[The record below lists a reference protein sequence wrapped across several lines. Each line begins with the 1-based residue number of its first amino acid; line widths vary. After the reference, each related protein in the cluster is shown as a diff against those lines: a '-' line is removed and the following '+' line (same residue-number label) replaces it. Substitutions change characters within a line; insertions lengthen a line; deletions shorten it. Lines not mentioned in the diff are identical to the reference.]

1 MLVGNV
7 EIKWLGHDSF
17 RITDVLEKRVIYID
31 PFQLTGGEKADII
44 LITHSHYD
52 HCSIADLKKISTPK
66 TVILAPADCQSSFQ
80 GKVDCRDA
88 VIMNPGHNVTMGNIH
103 VEAVP
108 AYNTNKRFHPKDN
121 DWVGYVIDLNSKR
134 IYHSGDTD
142 FIPEMANLHKID
154 IALMAV
160 SGTYV
165 MTAEEAAKAVETFK
179 PKLAIPMHYGSIVG
193 DSNDAETFKK
203 LSKVPVEILKKEG

>member
-7 EIKWLGHDSF
+7 DIRWLGHDSF
-17 RITDVLEKRVIYID
+17 KIVDVLEKRVIYID
-31 PFQLTGGEKADII
+31 PFQLGNAEAADII

-66 TVILAPADCQSSFQ
+66 TVLLSPADCLSSFQ
-80 GKVDCRDA
+80 GKVEFRDS
-88 VIMNPGHNVTMGNIH
+88 VIMAPGKRITMGNIH
-103 VEAVP
+103 VEAIP

-121 DWVGYVIDLNSKR
+121 EWVGYVIDINSKR

-154 IALMAV
+154 VALMPV

-165 MTAEEAAKAVETFK
+165 MNAEEAANALKTFK

-193 DSNDAETFKK
+193 SKTDAETFKK
-203 LSKVPVEILKKEG
+203 LSPVPVEILDKE